1 MKKSTRKKL
10 FWATFFIFSCVSV
23 ILVFYAQ
30 GYRYDLQT
38 NSFQKTGGIFL
49 KISPP
54 NSSVVLNDKKSY
66 KASSLA
72 LPLLNASSLFINNLL
87 PKSYSLD
94 ISKDHYRPLHIELK
108 VDEQKVTAF
117 NHIILIKDDLPLE
130 NIASGVKNALAD
142 SLSKKI
148 AYFSYDQNKTNMT
161 SVNKTL
167 SATLSLIIFD
177 LENNSSVPIN
187 LAPNLPKNI
196 LIFNITPTAWSQN
209 GKNLLFN
216 IDSDSKKYWFVYQ
229 ENKEFV
235 LDITTGLQSFE
246 TKNLQNFNFDSGG
259 NNLYFQYK
267 NSVYKL
273 ALLEN
278 SISTK
283 IISGIKT
290 FILGGDYLYTIDS
303 KNQLTQSDFD
313 GKNQTIINK
322 LTVDLKNPKLIVNS
336 KKSIP
341 DILDKEYNFYV
352 WQENTKS
359 FKAVAPFAQN
369 IFTSFDE
376 SLYAITS
383 SKYTYI
389 YSNKDLDEQPFWKVG
404 FLWAIKNLEDV
415 APQNLIWFY
424 DNYHLIFQSQNNL
437 FVSSIDERGGKQI
450 ENILENG
457 AVDKIFSPEKSSNI
471 YILIKNQIF
480 KINLI

>member
-1 MKKSTRKKL
+1 M
-10 FWATFFIFSCVSV
+10 
-23 ILVFYAQ
+23 
-30 GYRYDLQT
+30 
-38 NSFQKTGGIFL
+38 
-49 KISPP
+49 
-54 NSSVVLNDKKSY
+54 
-66 KASSLA
+66 
-72 LPLLNASSLFINNLL
+72 
-87 PKSYSLD
+87 
-94 ISKDHYRPLHIELK
+94 
-108 VDEQKVTAF
+108 
-117 NHIILIKDDLPLE
+117 
-130 NIASGVKNALAD
+130 
-142 SLSKKI
+142 
-148 AYFSYDQNKTNMT
+148 
-161 SVNKTL
+161 
-167 SATLSLIIFD
+167 
-177 LENNSSVPIN
+177 
-187 LAPNLPKNI
+187 
-196 LIFNITPTAWSQN
+196 
-209 GKNLLFN
+209 
-216 IDSDSKKYWFVYQ
+216 
-229 ENKEFV
+229 
-235 LDITTGLQSFE
+235 
-246 TKNLQNFNFDSGG
+246 
-259 NNLYFQYK
+259 
-267 NSVYKL
+267 
-273 ALLEN
+273 
-278 SISTK
+278 
-283 IISGIKT
+283 
-290 FILGGDYLYTIDS
+290 
-303 KNQLTQSDFD
+303 
-313 GKNQTIINK
+313 
-322 LTVDLKNPKLIVNS
+322 IVNS